1 MVDHIGAVFFSVDCV
16 LMQGRNLSRHVEERL
31 GLRADPDPA
40 HWAGVSEKAL
50 CAELED
56 LALLPGVQ
64 ETTDWCWRSGLVPVA
79 SSLGWAPIAA
89 HLAERFGFHSYAG
102 RPLETRAGR
111 FTGRAGTP
119 AKDLDQRA
127 FAARRADELGLPL
140 TACAAVAACPADGPL
155 LDAVGVGIAFNAPDD
170 VRALASTAV
179 EGDDLRTVIP
189 ALEGLTAGAR

>member
-1 MVDHIGAVFFSVDCV
+1 M
-16 LMQGRNLSRHVEERL
+16 
-31 GLRADPDPA
+31 
-40 HWAGVSEKAL
+40 
-50 CAELED
+50 
-56 LALLPGVQ
+56 Q

-102 RPLETRAGR
+102 PWRHAPAVSPAAPALRRRTWTNGRSRPGAPTNSASPSP
-111 FTGRAGTP
+111 P
-119 AKDLDQRA
+119 APP
-127 FAARRADELGLPL
+127 F
-140 TACAAVAACPADGPL
+140 AACPADGPL